1 MPHEYELRI
10 IVVRKVHMRINLH
23 AKVLQSHPVK
33 VELVWLVAVDVVI
46 VDHGTE
52 LGPGVGR
59 ALGILGIDVDRSDV
73 VLVLLA
79 VGVVVLAVAGPATG
93 VVDEVRPLLGLLN
106 DADVDAVGILGPVEG
121 IVQRA
126 GAQLIAERGDEHV
139 DGRFQRPALA
149 GGVGLVG
156 VVRTSAGLGI
166 ALRWFN
172 VDVSDVVPPLLSVLR
187 LVLRLLM

>member
-1 MPHEYELRI
+1 
-10 IVVRKVHMRINLH
+10 MRINLH
-23 AKVLQSHPVK
+23 AKILQFHPVK
-33 VELVWLVAVDVVI
+33 VELVGLVAMDVVV

-59 ALGILGIDVDRSDV
+59 ALGILGVDVDRADV

-79 VGVVVLAVAGPATG
+79 VGVVVLAVAGPAAG

-126 GAQLIAERGDEHV
+126 GTQLVAERGDEHV
-139 DGRFQRPALA
+139 DGGFQRPAFA
-149 GGVGLVG
+149 GGVGLVR

-166 ALRWFN
+166 AFRWFD
-172 VDVSDVVPPLLSVLR
+172 VDVSNVVSPLLSVLR
-187 LVLRLLM
+187 FVLATDIRALKIQKGAYEH